1 MAGAPEIAAGDELPI
16 LVGGS
21 STEDERLILV
31 GRPRDGKVLVREWS
45 SADWSKPP
53 ATREHDV
60 EALATHIER
69 MRRGGRS
76 VNQEPTAIKRW
87 LGLTG

>member
-1 MAGAPEIAAGDELPI
+1 MASIPDIATGDELAV

-21 STEDERLILV
+21 PTEDEQLLLV
-31 GRPRDGKVLVREWS
+31 GRPRDGRVLVREWAS
-45 SADWSKPP
+45 SDWSQPP
-53 ATREHDV
+53 AIREHDAA
-60 EALATHIER
+60 ALAGHIER